1 MSSLDDLS
9 ALVNRL
15 PFLGTIQSDLAQLRR
30 MLYDRR
36 APRVMTIGAAGSGR
50 TTLAN
55 ELLLAAALPERPSA
69 VAPEG
74 QWVRIRAAG
83 RSLDWLELDT
93 TPLEAERAA
102 RFDDALGEA
111 VPDVVLLTLRAE
123 GTDAEVAALAA
134 LAKSVAA
141 RIEAKKG
148 KATTLGVLLQADALG
163 LPIDTARVDRE
174 THAMRTR
181 LGELGVELARP
192 VPVALPSD
200 AAAHW
205 NLAELGDA
213 IFTRLPD
220 AAQVEGARALP
231 VSSER
236 KEELARLVVQ
246 RCAFV
251 AVTVGLAPVPFAD
264 AFLLIPLQGLMVT
277 AVAYIGGQPWDA
289 RAGAEWLGSVGILG
303 GAAFGLRWL
312 GQQAVKAF
320 PGAGTLLAASIAGSG
335 TMGMGLSAIAYFIEG
350 PGHRRP
356 RALLPADAPPAA

>member
-36 APRVMTIGAAGSGR
+36 APRVLTIGAAGSGR

-55 ELLLAAALPERPSA
+55 ELLLAAALPERPST
-69 VAPEG
+69 VAPEA
-74 QWVRIRAAG
+74 QWVRVRAAG

-93 TPLEAERAA
+93 TPLEHERAA
-102 RFDDALGEA
+102 RFEDALAEA
-111 VPDVVLLTLRAE
+111 LPDVILLSVRADRME
-123 GTDAEVAALAA
+123 TDLEPLARAA
-134 LAKSVAA
+134 KDVAA
-141 RIEAKKG
+141 RVESKKG
-148 KATTLGVLLQADALG
+148 KAITLGVLLQVDALE
-163 LPIDTARVDRE
+163 LPIDTAHVDRE

-181 LGELGVELARP
+181 LGQLGVELARP
-192 VPVALPSD
+192 IPVALPSD

-205 NLAELGDA
+205 NIAELGDA
-213 IFTRLPD
+213 IYTRLPD

-231 VSSER
+231 VSEER
-236 KEELARLVVQ
+236 KEALARLVVQ

-277 AVAYIGGQPWDA
+277 AVAYIAGQPWDT
-289 RAGAEWLGSVGILG
+289 RAGAEWLGSIGVLG

-356 RALLPADAPPAA
+356 RALLPADSPA